1 MKSLGLLNLAN
12 ENRHA
17 LNTLRRIMVLPLLPG
32 DKINQGLRSVKRYA
46 RRNDINVDLLFDYYE
61 RLD

>member
-1 MKSLGLLNLAN
+1 VN

-32 DKINQGLRSVKRYA
+32 DKIDQGLRSDKRYA
-46 RRNDINVDLLFDYYE
+46 RRNDINMNLIFDYYE